1 MKGLDV
7 ATLTQPDSF
16 LQLIDRL
23 GELEVVIG
31 PQARPAVAEVRNR
44 LREAAA
50 ARERGDV
57 PQALAIIGQSM
68 QRLAALAGTL
78 DAEEGARMRVIAGSF
93 AQALSAGDKGGAKQ
107 AVDVM
112 KTRAGDTSKDEDE
125 DEDKDW

>member
-7 ATLTQPDSF
+7 DNISQSDPF

-31 PQARPAVAEVRNR
+31 ERARPVVAELRTR
-44 LREAAA
+44 LKEAAS

-57 PQALAIIGQSM
+57 PGALAIIGQAM
-68 QRLAALAGTL
+68 AQLAGLASHL
-78 DAEEGARMRVIAGSF
+78 DAAEGAMMHAIAGSF
-93 AQALSAGDKGGAKQ
+93 AQALSAGDRGTAKQ

-112 KTRAGDTSKDEDE
+112 RNKAGDNSRDPGSGS
-125 DEDKDW
+125 DW

>member
-7 ATLTQPDSF
+7 DNISQTDSF

-31 PQARPAVAEVRNR
+31 ERAKPVVAEVRTR
-44 LREAAA
+44 LREAAS

-57 PQALAIIGQSM
+57 PGALAIIGQAM
-68 QRLAALAGTL
+68 ERLAGLASHL
-78 DAEEGARMRVIAGSF
+78 DAAEGALMHAIAGSF
-93 AQALSAGDKGGAKQ
+93 AQALSAGDRGTAKQ

-112 KTRAGDTSKDEDE
+112 RNKAGDRPKDTDS
-125 DEDKDW
+125 DSDW

>member
-7 ATLTQPDSF
+7 ATLSQPDPF

-31 PQARPAVAEVRNR
+31 PQARPAVAEVRSR

-78 DAEEGARMRVIAGSF
+78 DADEGALMRVIAASF
-93 AQALSAGDKGGAKQ
+93 AQALSAGDKGGARQ

-112 KTRAGDTSKDEDE
+112 KNRAGDTSKDED
-125 DEDKDW
+125 KDW